1 MHSRFRPALTEVTL
15 TDDFWKPYLEKIR
28 TCMVP
33 NVLDKLEESGY
44 LENFRFAAAGIKEHK
59 GPPFSDGLFFET
71 IRGISDFLA
80 VYPDPA
86 IEARLDGYIEQIA
99 AAQQED

>member
-1 MHSRFRPALTEVTL
+1 MSSRFRPALKQVTL

-44 LENFRFAAAGIKEHK
+44 LDNFRYAAEGKHEHK
-59 GPPFSDGLFFET
+59 GPSFST
-71 IRGISDFLA
+71 
-80 VYPDPA
+80 VV
-86 IEARLDGYIEQIA
+86 
-99 AAQQED
+99 